1 MIITEKDMDLHY
13 IIGEKN
19 GKCITASVK
28 EILENALRQERAG
41 IKPHYAWWDYKEEKP
56 VTGKGWLVWSSWNH
70 GCGVVYRRHDGKMII
85 VTGVQGDFAY
95 IS

>member
-1 MIITEKDMDLHY
+1 MENNY

-19 GKCITASVK
+19 GKCIVVTAKKV
-28 EILENALRQERAG
+28 IENAIEQERAG
-41 IKPHYAWWDYKEEKP
+41 IQPHYAWWDYKEEKP
-56 VTGKGWLVWSSWNH
+56 VTGKGWLVWSSANH

-95 IS
+95 IA

>member
-1 MIITEKDMDLHY
+1 MKRNLCY

-19 GKCITASVK
+19 GKLLTATEK
-28 EILENALRQERAG
+28 EIIENALLQEREG
-41 IKPHYAWWDYKEEKP
+41 VEPHYCWWDYKNKKP
-56 VTGKGWLVWSSWNH
+56 VGNKGWLVWSSWNH

-95 IS
+95 L

>member
-1 MIITEKDMDLHY
+1 MENNY
-13 IIGEKN
+13 IIGEKD
-19 GKCITASVK
+19 GKYIVVTAK
-28 EILENALRQERAG
+28 EIIENALEQERTG

-56 VTGKGWLVWSSWNH
+56 ITGKGWLVWSSINH

-95 IS
+95 IL

>member
-1 MIITEKDMDLHY
+1 MENIY

-19 GKCITASVK
+19 GKYIVVTAK
-28 EILENALRQERAG
+28 EVIENALEQERAG
-41 IKPHYAWWDYKEEKP
+41 IKPHYAWLDYKEEKP
-56 VTGKGWLVWSSWNH
+56 VTGKGWLVWSSINH
-70 GCGVVYRRHDGKMII
+70 GCGVVYRRYDGKMII